1 MKRSLPAYVYP
12 KGRKNYLYFVRAGR
26 TQRMINTP
34 GTAEFAAE
42 YAMLMRGIAMEPKLT
57 ISKLIN
63 DYQHSSRWAKLA
75 ANTRKS
81 YSRSLSYF
89 DDAAGHIDPSTLR
102 RVHINQMRDALA
114 DKPTD
119 ANRKIGTLSV
129 LFEHGIDIG
138 WLKENPA
145 KGVRRLEV
153 TGRIRQSWPVEMVE
167 AFRGEADPRTLLLFE
182 LLIGT
187 GQRINDVLSLRWS
200 DLAGNGFMITQGKT
214 KKRLFIPLTSRLQ
227 AILQSTP
234 RKALFIVAQANGN
247 RVGYNLAW
255 KDFMRVR
262 RAIGA
267 QEYDIHG
274 LRYTAASEI
283 AAIPG
288 MTAEHVK
295 AITGHSEAA
304 MVHLYAGPAM
314 QKARAEEAQKA
325 RGNIP
330 KTKREN

>member
-1 MKRSLPAYVYP
+1 MKRNLPAYVYQ
-12 KGRKNYLYFVRAGR
+12 KGKKRYLYFMRGGR
-26 TQRMINTP
+26 SHRIQNAP

-42 YAMLMRGIAMEPKLT
+42 YAMLMKGISVEPKRT
-57 ISKLIN
+57 IAKLVA
-63 DYQHSSRWAKLA
+63 DYRHSARWAKLA
-75 ANTRKS
+75 SNTRKS
-81 YSRSLSYF
+81 YERSLAYF
-89 DDAAGHIDPSTLR
+89 AKVAGHIDPATLQ

-138 WLKENPA
+138 WLRENPA
-145 KGVRRLEV
+145 KGVRRLDV
-153 TGRIRQSWPVEMVE
+153 TGKIRQPWPVEMIE
-167 AFRGEADPRTLLLFE
+167 AFRAAADERTLLLFE

-200 DLAGNGFMITQGKT
+200 DLAGDGFMVTQGKT
-214 KKRLFIPLTSRLQ
+214 TKRLFIPLTESLQ
-227 AILQSTP
+227 TALRTTP

-247 RVGYNLAW
+247 RVSYNLAW
-255 KDFMRVR
+255 KDFMAVR

-267 QEYDIHG
+267 EEYDIHG

-304 MVHLYAGPAM
+304 MVHLYAGAAM

-325 RGNIP
+325 RGNGT
-330 KTKREN
+330 KTKRES